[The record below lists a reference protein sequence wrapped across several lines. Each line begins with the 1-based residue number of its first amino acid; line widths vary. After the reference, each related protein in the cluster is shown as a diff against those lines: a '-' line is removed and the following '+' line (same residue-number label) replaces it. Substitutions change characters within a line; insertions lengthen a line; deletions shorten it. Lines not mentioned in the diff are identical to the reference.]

1 MAVLIQTQPK
11 DTMVAKG
18 AITESLSVTAT
29 GGGSLSYQWKQAKES
44 TSVVGATVVAG
55 QTAATMPIPKDLTE
69 GAYYYFCT
77 VTDSSGTLNS
87 NIATVTVSDFPEYI
101 TGKYVNT
108 YIKQCSKE
116 AQDRFTKLQVL
127 RGITIPNT
135 DDVLKTA
142 QIELFME
149 SI

>member
-11 DTMVAKG
+11 SIAVVKG

-29 GGGSLSYQWKQAKES
+29 GDGSLSYQWKQAKDS
-44 TSVVGATVVAG
+44 TTTDGATVVAG
-55 QTAATMPIPKDLTE
+55 QTAATMLVPKNLEE
-69 GAYYYFCT
+69 GTYYYFCT
-77 VTDSSGTLNS
+77 VADSSYTLNS
-87 NIATVTVSDFPEYI
+87 SIATVTVANFPEYI
-101 TGKYVNT
+101 TGKYVNA

-116 AQDRFTKLQVL
+116 AQDRFAELQVL